1 MKKQRVLVVGTTT
14 DYIDIIRKRYPDR
27 ALFLTQRDLRERA
40 QEETPEETEEV
51 LADLGD
57 ARAAAAVLDEH
68 LSRHGLALS
77 GIACY
82 DDESLALSAW
92 LGERLKLP
100 FATEKAVWISRSKFH
115 SKRVWIGTGVHCP
128 RVQTSRDQES
138 LESVMDRL
146 GFPLVLK
153 PLTGSG
159 SELVFLCRKRD
170 EARNAF
176 RIISR
181 RLARHPDLLMYPD
194 RNPGLSNLDPRQDV
208 VAEEGFTGPEYSC
221 DFLLEGT
228 RARLVRLAGKVVAP
242 HLGTGTAYVYYI
254 PDREETGISR
264 RDLESQLALAACS
277 LGFKNGLFMADF
289 ISHRGKA
296 CFLEVSPRAAGDCLP
311 WLIRA
316 SSGLDT
322 LGLALDVAEGRK
334 VSIPDPDAHL
344 PLAAVR
350 LFARQPG
357 TLRTVDT
364 SRLLGDTK
372 VIEAT
377 LYRRAGH
384 RVSLPPYDYS
394 SRILGHV
401 IFRPS
406 DRFNLAEEGAE
417 LEGQVQVELES

>member
-1 MKKQRVLVVGTTT
+1 MTKKRVLVVGTTT
-14 DYIDIIRKRYPDR
+14 DYIDILRKRYPDR
-27 ALFLTQRDLRERA
+27 ALFLTQRELRKRA
-40 QEETPEETEEV
+40 QEEAPEAVEEV

-57 ARAAAAVLDEH
+57 VRAAATVLDDH
-68 LSRHGLALS
+68 LSRHGLSLS

-82 DDESLALSAW
+82 DDESLAVSAC

-100 FATEKAVWISRSKFH
+100 FANEKAVWISRSKFH
-115 SKRVWIGTGVHCP
+115 SKRVWIGAGVHCP
-128 RVQTSRDQES
+128 RVQTSRDEES

-159 SELVFLCRKRD
+159 SELVFLCRKRH

-194 RNPGLSNLDPRQDV
+194 RNPGWNSLDPRQDV

-221 DFLLEGT
+221 DFLLEGS
-228 RARLVRLAGKVVAP
+228 RARLVRLAGKIVAP

-254 PDREETGISR
+254 PDREETGIAR
-264 RDLESQLALAACS
+264 RDLESQLALAARS
-277 LGFKNGLFMADF
+277 LGFNGGLFMADF

-311 WLIRA
+311 WLILA

-334 VSIPDPDAHL
+334 VNIPDPDTHL

-357 TLRTVDT
+357 TLRAVDT
-364 SRLLGDTK
+364 GRLLDDPK
-372 VIEAT
+372 IIEAT
-377 LYRRAGH
+377 IYRRPGH
-384 RVSLPPYDYS
+384 RISLPPYDYG
-394 SRILGHV
+394 SRILGHF

-417 LEGQVQVELES
+417 LEGLVQVDLES